1 MPLPFTPAQYHPIRS
16 PVSVGGVPQAGEYL
30 SEDAPSRPSP
40 TPQALTSISPP
51 TLPDP
56 WPSSTVKLM
65 DVADLKIAV
74 GHLPLPSAHLKG
86 PRRPSLLPHL
96 RHAPNT
102 HPKQTN
108 TPTFYAFITPP

>member
-1 MPLPFTPAQYHPIRS
+1 
-16 PVSVGGVPQAGEYL
+16 
-30 SEDAPSRPSP
+30 
-40 TPQALTSISPP
+40 
-51 TLPDP
+51 
-56 WPSSTVKLM
+56 M